1 MAIDALYF
9 DIRNLWDI
17 RKGNIQNLD
26 ALPLEEQVRA
36 YEGDELQPSL
46 GQRTP
51 WMKLDYSSGDMRME
65 QGDHEFLPQPRE
77 KRPRKLY

>member
-9 DIRNLWDI
+9 DIGNLWNI

-26 ALPLEEQVRA
+26 ALLLEEQVRA
-36 YEGDELQPSL
+36 YEGDELQPYL

-51 WMKLDYSSGDMRME
+51 WMKLDYDLWDTRVE
-65 QGDHEFLPQPRE
+65 QEGHEFLPQPRE